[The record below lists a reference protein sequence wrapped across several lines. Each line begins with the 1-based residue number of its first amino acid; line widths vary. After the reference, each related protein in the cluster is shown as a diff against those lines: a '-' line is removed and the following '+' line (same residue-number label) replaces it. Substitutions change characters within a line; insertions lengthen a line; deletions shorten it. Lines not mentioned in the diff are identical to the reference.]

1 MVLMKFEPMA
11 LCLPT
16 CNSKCEQLRYGGMT
30 VPVINDTETG
40 SSITYFEKTSDEQ
53 GSMKAKQAIPSNAF
67 DGTKSV
73 NVAMMIGE
81 CRKVQ

>member
-1 MVLMKFEPMA
+1 M
-11 LCLPT
+11 
-16 CNSKCEQLRYGGMT
+16 
-30 VPVINDTETG
+30 INDTETG
-40 SSITYFEKTSDEQ
+40 SPITYFEKTSDEQ

-67 DGTKSV
+67 GGTKSV